1 MAQQSP
7 KPPKT
12 LTKPLASISDV
23 AQKADINTLSGIAA
37 LAVPTITKSSQ
48 PTTLTATIDEV
59 SAQGETA
66 HVFSDILSRIHEG
79 NMSRDDLDQRLL
91 TWVLEVPS
99 MRERLGD
106 LSPEMRA
113 LVDKFRT
120 QDLKD
125 RFVVEKGVKYPP
137 NPATAR
143 KIAVLRSALE
153 A

>member
-1 MAQQSP
+1 
-7 KPPKT
+7 
-12 LTKPLASISDV
+12 
-23 AQKADINTLSGIAA
+23 
-37 LAVPTITKSSQ
+37 
-48 PTTLTATIDEV
+48 
-59 SAQGETA
+59 
-66 HVFSDILSRIHEG
+66 
-79 NMSRDDLDQRLL
+79 MSRDDLDQRLL
-91 TWVLEVPS
+91 TWVLEVPW